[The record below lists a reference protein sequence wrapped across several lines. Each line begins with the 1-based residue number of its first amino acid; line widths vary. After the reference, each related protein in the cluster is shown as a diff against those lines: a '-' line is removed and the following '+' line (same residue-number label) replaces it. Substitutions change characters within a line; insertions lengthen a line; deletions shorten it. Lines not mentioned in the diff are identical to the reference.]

1 VLRRY
6 QRRHE
11 TTNEIEK
18 KINED
23 AIRDLIVNRARAV
36 RTKNLDGILAH
47 HSSEIL
53 MFDVPPP
60 LQSKGIDAYQK
71 KTGIFFFPG
80 LVISASLTSTR

>member
-1 VLRRY
+1 M
-6 QRRHE
+6 
-11 TTNEIEK
+11 NEIEK

-23 AIRDLIVNRARAV
+23 AIRDLIMNWARAV
-36 RTKNLDGILAH
+36 RTRSLDGILAH

-60 LQSKGIDAYQK
+60 LQSKGIDGYK
-71 KTGIFFFPG
+71 KSWDLFFPG